1 MSMVPLNCRGLL
13 PKAALGWVV
22 LVGAGGGMA
31 PLAAGELS
39 AEVAGPRPF
48 VRTQGR
54 PAAAVPR
61 SLPDARRSLRK
72 AEVRQTYGELPL
84 SFEPNRG
91 QAGKQ
96 VRFLSRG
103 PGYSYLLLDR
113 ELVFQFQSGGS
124 PGGSRLPGA
133 TGGMSALRMRLV
145 DGRPRPGI
153 RGENRLRSKSHYL
166 RGTDPRQW
174 RLDVPTFSKVRYQQ
188 VYPGIDL
195 IFYGNGRRLEFD
207 FRLDSGI
214 DPSAIR
220 LHFAA
225 MGAIPAHPGLSLDEQ
240 GNLVLPGDLRLMRPL
255 AFQEEGG
262 VRQEVRVQ
270 YELGGDGEVGFRL
283 GRYDRDR
290 PLVIDPVLTYS
301 AGGIGGLA
309 VAVDREGNAYVT
321 GIANPAFL
329 TSAAA
334 FQSLHSEGECYDGP
348 NLVRCPDV
356 LLAKLNAEGTEL
368 VYSTFLGGSGFDY
381 GYGVAVDSQGN
392 AYLTGTT
399 SSSDFPVSSDAWQSA
414 LSSDQCGSDVAGR
427 FCNSAFVAKVNAA
440 GTALLYSTYL
450 GGNEGGL
457 GGNGIAVDARGSAYV
472 TGDGDGGGFVAKL
485 HPEGTSLL
493 YSVHGVGGA
502 GVALDSR
509 NNAYLSGRNGNES
522 YVTKLDPEGA
532 EILYNFR
539 LGGTS
544 VPFEASPQELEGI
557 TGIAVDG
564 QNYAYVTGYTAYRDF
579 PTTAGAWSETAPGA
593 GICGTSLC
601 LDAFVSKLNRE
612 GTALVYSTYLGGSSI
627 DYANGVGVDLQGNAY
642 VTGVTLSSDF
652 PEVQAPGA
660 SEGQIFVSKLD
671 PRGEELVY
679 SVRAGSGDSLE
690 GGSGLWVSPRGSAY
704 ITGQAGSDF
713 TLTPGAYQA
722 PEGNGAFVARL
733 LGDAEVFVPI
743 VLATT
748 ESDGAAVNTELT
760 LSNRGTRPATL
771 EFTYTAS
778 IGGGSGTA
786 TDDLPAGRQR
796 IVPDAIDYLRELG
809 VPIPD
814 AGSRGGTLSVRFS
827 GLNSESEGAVTVRT
841 TRTVDGVRSGWAYP
855 GVSTGF
861 HQPVYLC
868 GLRHDDAD
876 RSSLLVHN
884 LGSQES
890 GEITLRLTVIS
901 GDPLQPDSLV
911 LEDQTLEPGSFS
923 EIGNVLRSN
932 GLSLENGYV
941 RIEKVEGQ
949 APYYAYALLTD
960 PGGSDSSFIAP
971 VLENAT
977 VGRKGQILLAVEKTA
992 RFDSELVM
1000 TNWSESHRVVGFSV
1014 VSDGIPNPLG
1024 SRFVSLRPREQ
1035 IIVPGF
1041 VSWLRRQGGLPGLFP
1056 GLGAPGE
1063 DFSGSIFVAIDGAGQ
1078 DSGYYVGARNSTF
1091 LDGRRNGFVQA
1102 AVPYGDSHHTPAWV
1116 YGLRQDQQMRTDLGI
1131 VNTGELSD
1139 ETSFFSVE
1147 IYDGETGM
1155 LAHTIGEVEL
1165 EARKSIRLESIL
1177 EQMAPDTQ
1185 QGYVRVS
1192 RISGSNPFV
1201 AFAVVSD
1208 GIQGSRSSGDAFF
1221 IYGVP

>member
-1 MSMVPLNCRGLL
+1 M
-13 PKAALGWVV
+13 AA
-22 LVGAGGGMA
+22 
-31 PLAAGELS
+31 LAAGDRS
-39 AEVAGPRPF
+39 AEGSAPRPF
-48 VRTQGR
+48 VRTHGL
-54 PAAAVPR
+54 PAAAAPA
-61 SLPDARRSLRK
+61 SLPDGRQSLRR
-72 AEVRQTYGELPL
+72 AEVRKTYGALPL

-91 QAGKQ
+91 QAGNQ

-103 PGYSYLLLDR
+103 PGYSYLLLDS
-113 ELVFQFQSGGS
+113 ELVFQFQSGAP
-124 PGGSRLPGA
+124 PGGSGLPGA
-133 TGGMSALRMRLV
+133 RGGMSGLRMRLL
-145 DGRPRPGI
+145 DGEPRPGI
-153 RGENRLRSKSHYL
+153 GGENRLRSKSHYL
-166 RGTDPRQW
+166 RGTDRRRW
-174 RLDVPTFSKVRYQQ
+174 HLDVPTFSTVRYRQ

-207 FRLDSGI
+207 FRLDSGA
-214 DPSAIR
+214 DPGLIR
-220 LHFAA
+220 LHFA
-225 MGAIPAHPGLSLDEQ
+225 GSGDVPADPGLRLDEQ
-240 GNLVLPGDLRLMRPL
+240 GNLLLPGGLRLMRPL

-262 VRQEVRVQ
+262 VRREVRVQ
-270 YELGGDGEVGFRL
+270 YELGGAGEVGFRL
-283 GRYDRDR
+283 GRYHRDR

-329 TSAAA
+329 TSSGAL
-334 FQSLHSEGECYDGP
+334 QSLHSKGECYDGP

-356 LLAKLNAEGTEL
+356 LLAKLNADGTEL
-368 VYSTFLGGSGFDY
+368 IYSTFLGGSGFDY
-381 GYGVAVDSQGN
+381 GYGVAVDAQGN

-399 SSSDFPVSSDAWQSA
+399 SSSDFPVSSDAWQAA
-414 LSSDQCGSDVAGR
+414 LPSEQCGSDLAGR
-427 FCNSAFVAKVNAA
+427 FCNSAFVTKVNAA

-457 GGNGIAVDARGSAYV
+457 GGNGIAVDAHGSAYV
-472 TGDGDGGGFVAKL
+472 TGDGAGGGFVAKV

-493 YSVHGVGGA
+493 YSVEGVGGA

-509 NNAYLSGRNGNES
+509 NHAYLSGRNGNES
-522 YVTKLDPEGA
+522 FVTKLDPEGA

-544 VPFEASPQELEGI
+544 VPFDASPQELEGI
-557 TGIAVDG
+557 TGITVDERD
-564 QNYAYVTGYTAYRDF
+564 YAYVTGYTAYQDF
-579 PTTAGAWSETAPGA
+579 PTTAGAYSQTAPGA
-593 GICGTSLC
+593 GICGSSLC

-671 PRGEELVY
+671 PRGKELVY

-713 TLTPGAYQA
+713 NSTNGAYQA
-722 PEGNGAFVARL
+722 SEGNGAFVARL
-733 LGDAEVFVPI
+733 SGDAEILVPM
-743 VLATT
+743 VLAAT
-748 ESDGAAVNTELT
+748 ESDGAAVNSELT
-760 LSNRGTRPATL
+760 LSNRGTQPATL

-778 IGGGSGTA
+778 FGGGSGAA

-796 IVPDAIDYLRELG
+796 IVPDAIDYLRALG

-814 AGSRGGTLSVRFS
+814 SGSRGGRLSVRFS
-827 GLNSESEGAVTVRT
+827 GLDSESEGTVTART
-841 TRTVDGVRSGWAYP
+841 TRTVDGVRSGWSHP

-876 RSSLLVHN
+876 RSSLVVHN
-884 LGSQES
+884 LGGRES
-890 GEITLRLTVIS
+890 GDIILRLTVVS
-901 GDPLQPDSLV
+901 GDPQRPGSSI
-911 LEDQTLEPGSFS
+911 LEDQALEPGSFRQ
-923 EIGNVLRSN
+923 IDDVLRSN

-941 RIEKVEGQ
+941 RVEKVEGE

-960 PGGSDSSFIAP
+960 LGGSDGSFIAAVP
-971 VLENAT
+971 EDAT
-977 VGRKGQILLAVEKTA
+977 VGRKGQTLLAVEKTA
-992 RFDSELVM
+992 RFNSELVV
-1000 TNWSESHRVVGFSV
+1000 TNWSDSWKVVGFSV
-1014 VSDGIPNPLG
+1014 LSDGIQNPQG
-1024 SRFVSLRPREQ
+1024 ARFVSVRPGEQ
-1035 IIVPGF
+1035 IIVADF
-1041 VSWLRRQGGLPGLFP
+1041 VSWLRQQGSLPGSFFP
-1056 GLGAPGE
+1056 GLGAAGE
-1063 DFSGSIFVAIDGAGQ
+1063 DFSGPIFVTVDGAGQ
-1078 DSGYYVGARNSTF
+1078 DSGYYVGARNST
-1091 LDGRRNGFVQA
+1091 LMDGRRNGFVQA
-1102 AVPYGDSHHTPAWV
+1102 AVPYGDSHHSPAWV
-1116 YGLRQDQQMRTDLGI
+1116 FGLRQDGQKRTDLGI

-1139 ETSFFSVE
+1139 ETSLFSVE

-1155 LAHTIGEVEL
+1155 LAHTIEELEL

-1177 EQMAPDTQ
+1177 ERNAAEID

-1201 AFAVVSD
+1201 TFAVVTD
-1208 GIQGSRSSGDAFF
+1208 GFQDSRSSGDAFF
-1221 IYGVP
+1221 IVGVP